1 MAHPAITEASVV
13 GVPDDKWGERPLAAV
28 VLRDGEQVTFEEL
41 HGFLAGKVAA
51 WQLPERWASIPE
63 IPKTSVGKFD
73 KKLLR
78 RWHADGELAVAVV
91 S

>member
-1 MAHPAITEASVV
+1 
-13 GVPDDKWGERPLAAV
+13 
-28 VLRDGEQVTFEEL
+28 
-41 HGFLAGKVAA
+41 
-51 WQLPERWASIPE
+51 
-63 IPKTSVGKFD
+63 VGKFD